1 MFPDI
6 NEVGQAI
13 LPLFARVET
22 STAITER
29 HIDGSFTFSIADSI
43 HTSTEKHTIDKIL
56 SKTEITAAAAIVRGI
71 VKPEKIISD

>member
-29 HIDGSFTFSIADSI
+29 HIGSFTFSIADSI